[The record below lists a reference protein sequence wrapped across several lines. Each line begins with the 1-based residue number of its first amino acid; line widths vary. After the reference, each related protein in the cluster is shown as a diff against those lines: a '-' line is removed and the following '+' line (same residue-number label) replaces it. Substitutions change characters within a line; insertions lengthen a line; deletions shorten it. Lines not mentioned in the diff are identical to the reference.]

1 MTELQ
6 DPKFFVPLKFV
17 STAPRRIDDDMN
29 VVLIFCNGSI
39 RSIAVIWANHSA
51 LAIENAITASG
62 KSSVLSLPGGAMFPQ
77 FLSTQASI
85 IVFYDEVP
93 SPKKPLVREVH
104 RVVREE
110 LEGTLKELLTVNDQ
124 ARSTAVHEARKHL
137 EKVRALIRL
146 LRPAT
151 GEAFYKRENAAMRK
165 AAERMSSIR
174 DSHVRV
180 QTIKKLI
187 AKSGKRRAPAAFARI
202 EAANQCCAAVCRI
215 PCVRSCNAGKT
226 MLENSSIPTPRLSAA
241 ARCQSKTYA
250 NPRPCIPLW
259 KITGSPPNP
268 APETVRLP
276 SNWLSNAQ
284 LPSRSATA

>member
-1 MTELQ
+1 MPLQ
-6 DPKFFVPLKFV
+6 LWGNPVCSP
-17 STAPRRIDDDMN
+17 
-29 VVLIFCNGSI
+29 C
-39 RSIAVIWANHSA
+39 
-51 LAIENAITASG
+51 
-62 KSSVLSLPGGAMFPQ
+62 PGGAMFPQ

-226 MLENSSIPTPRLSAA
+226 MLENSWIPTPRLSAA

-250 NPRPCIPLW
+250 NPRPSIQL
-259 KITGSPPNP
+259 G
-268 APETVRLP
+268 RLP
-276 SNWLSNAQ
+276 DRRRIR
-284 LPSRSATA
+284 LPTPRGRL